1 MVPIS
6 FDRLFAQITLPAT
19 SRYDGAM
26 LSPAALVLWLGLI
39 LGIKHATEVDHLVA
53 IANIVSESRSIL
65 RSAVVGVFWG
75 IGHTVSVFIVGV
87 LVILLRIEIPPRLA
101 TSFEFAVALMIIV
114 LGSLTLRS
122 ALRGR
127 KDIHAHTH
135 EHGGTVHTHL
145 HFHDKK
151 HAHQIGEARPH
162 DHARQAKLR
171 GGRALV
177 VGLVHGLAGSA
188 ALTLLV
194 LTQVASGSQ
203 LLGFFYL
210 LVFGIGSIGGM
221 LLMTTAMSLPL
232 VLAPAHF
239 GRLSFPVRLV
249 AGIGSVA
256 FGVYYAAH
264 VLKG

>member
-1 MVPIS
+1 M
-6 FDRLFAQITLPAT
+6 F
-19 SRYDGAM
+19 
-26 LSPAALVLWLGLI
+26 SPAALVLWLGLV

-65 RSAVVGVFWG
+65 RAAVVGVFWG
-75 IGHTVSVFIVGV
+75 VGHTISVFVVGV
-87 LVILLRIEIPPRLA
+87 LVILLRVEIPPRLA
-101 TSFEFAVALMIIV
+101 TSFEFVVALMIIF
-114 LGSLTLRS
+114 LGSRTLHS
-122 ALRGR
+122 ALRRR

-135 EHGGTVHTHL
+135 QHGRTVHTHL
-145 HFHDKK
+145 HFHDIG
-151 HAHQIGEARPH
+151 HAHKIGETRPH

-171 GGRALV
+171 GWRAVV

-194 LTQVASGSQ
+194 LTRVSSDSQ
-203 LLGFFYL
+203 LLGLTYL

-239 GRLSFPVRLV
+239 GRLSVPVRLV

-256 FGVYYAAH
+256 FGIYYAAH

>member
-1 MVPIS
+1 MFS
-6 FDRLFAQITLPAT
+6 L
-19 SRYDGAM
+19 
-26 LSPAALVLWLGLI
+26 AALVLWLGLI

-65 RSAVVGVFWG
+65 RSALVGMLWG
-75 IGHTVSVFIVGV
+75 IGHTISVFIVGV

-114 LGSLTLRS
+114 LGSRTLHS
-122 ALRGR
+122 ALRRR
-127 KDIHAHTH
+127 KDIHTHTH
-135 EHGGTVHTHL
+135 SHGGKVHAHL
-145 HFHDKK
+145 HFHDDRDAHEIGLANSHN
-151 HAHQIGEARPH
+151 HAK
-162 DHARQAKLR
+162 QAKLQ
-171 GGRALV
+171 GWRAVV

-194 LTQVASGSQ
+194 LTQISNDSPM
-203 LLGFFYL
+203 LGLTYL

-221 LLMTTAMSLPL
+221 LLMTTVMSLPL
-232 VLAPAHF
+232 IWAPAHF
-239 GRLSFPVRLV
+239 GRLGVPVRVL

-256 FGVYYAAH
+256 FGVYYAAQ